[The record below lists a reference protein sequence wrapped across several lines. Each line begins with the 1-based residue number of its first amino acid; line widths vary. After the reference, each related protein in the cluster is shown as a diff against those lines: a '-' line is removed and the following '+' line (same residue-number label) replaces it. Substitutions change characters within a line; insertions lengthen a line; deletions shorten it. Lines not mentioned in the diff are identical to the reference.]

1 MDIIFLESQSNK
13 LLPQLVSL
21 WATQLDKDD
30 VAVTTVFW
38 DINRCPVPL
47 DCDPCRVG
55 PAFRQYLED
64 LRYSG
69 PLTIYAIGRLTDIS
83 DDILQ
88 AMKPY
93 IRSDEDEEDEDTN
106 EEDEE

>member
-1 MDIIFLESQSNK
+1 
-13 LLPQLVSL
+13 
-21 WATQLDKDD
+21 LDKDD

-38 DINRCPVPL
+38 DINRCPIPL

-88 AMKPY
+88 AVIMLPDGLFVS
-93 IRSDEDEEDEDTN
+93 ILFFIV
-106 EEDEE
+106 